1 MKMDHPFFLKSSSY
15 LILLFLL
22 IVPAVSAESTAITFS
37 ELNVDWGTNQEILI
51 YDGMGNF
58 VQTINTTSS
67 IVLDTDN
74 FSSYLFVF
82 RPTQDMWFKNPM
94 NAFELIKMNFGP
106 MISFAVILFAVF
118 GIIAIAYS
126 MFFRRR

>member
-1 MKMDHPFFLKSSSY
+1 MESSIFIKSSFCLLLIFFL
-15 LILLFLL
+15 I
-22 IVPAVSAESTAITFS
+22 IPAVSAENTAITFS
-37 ELNVDWGTNQEILI
+37 ELNVDWGTNQEILV

-58 VQTINTTSS
+58 IQIINTSSS

-82 RPTQDMWFKNPM
+82 RPTQDVWFENPL
-94 NAFELIKMNFGP
+94 NVFELIRVNFGP
-106 MISFAVILFAVF
+106 LISFAVILFAVF
-118 GIIAIAYS
+118 GIFAIAYN

>member
-1 MKMDHPFFLKSSSY
+1 MESSIFIKSSFCLLLIFFL
-15 LILLFLL
+15 I
-22 IVPAVSAESTAITFS
+22 IPAVSAENTAITFS
-37 ELNVDWGTNQEILI
+37 ELNVDWGTNQEILV

-58 VQTINTTSS
+58 IQIINTSSS

-82 RPTQDMWFKNPM
+82 RPTQDVWFENPL
-94 NAFELIKMNFGP
+94 NVFELIRVNFGP
-106 MISFAVILFAVF
+106 LISFAVILFAVF
-118 GIIAIAYS
+118 GIFGIAYS

>member
-1 MKMDHPFFLKSSSY
+1 MESSIFIKSSFCLLLIFFL
-15 LILLFLL
+15 I
-22 IVPAVSAESTAITFS
+22 IPAVSAENTAITFS
-37 ELNVDWGTNQEILI
+37 ELNVDWGTNQEILV

-58 VQTINTTSS
+58 IQIINTSSS

-82 RPTQDMWFKNPM
+82 RPTQDVWFSNPL
-94 NAFELIKMNFGP
+94 NAFELIRVNFGP
-106 MISFAVILFAVF
+106 LISFAVVLFAVF
-118 GIIAIAYS
+118 GIFAIAYS